1 MSLQSAEMMEE
12 FRIEMADIAQGLDE
26 TLLRWERDP
35 ENPDLPE
42 RIFRQLHTLKGSS
55 GFLEMFD
62 LADLCHAAEDVFSA
76 LRKGKE
82 LPVPTV
88 LALITETVSLARHI
102 LSQPLSGGEHPQLRG
117 VTARIR
123 AFLAGAGEPH
133 SLSDAES
140 VRSEASSGV
149 RSTRPTPPVPREA
162 GGEGDAQGNEQGRSD
177 DTNAEALAPEG
188 GSVRRV
194 SAIAPRYGARPVR
207 RPSQESAR
215 PANPRRSARITN
227 FSPLSPAERAGLLSS
242 ALLGSSP
249 TTRPTPPAPEAT
261 ALGPW
266 SQERLEALNQ
276 GRTAAE
282 LKGEGSRSTVAAGP
296 ASLER
301 FGAELE
307 VETRTAGTPPASRL
321 PALEPPGAEPDALE
335 LLLSQETLPRDIND
349 ILGYDVG
356 RSSAYNTG
364 EFRIRTSGSF
374 QTQRPDPSPAPT
386 AAATPLS
393 NSQAS
398 AGVVSGATSPIAS
411 GSGVLVSPSTPGG
424 ALTSPTAAPTTSVP
438 PVFSVSPTPPPAP
451 ATPGP
456 QATGGGRA
464 STSRQAKRT
473 SGTDLKVP
481 PQPLPESSS
490 SEYLSLTVQGMEP
503 VEPHADTGGSPLHVI
518 GATDSPLKLE
528 LAAPD
533 PHHAHDSEELRTDA
547 ARALENSSDGGW
559 PGASLTE
566 PATSSTLDE
575 TGLFIER
582 AATVRV
588 DVAKLDSLLNLM
600 GDLLQEKHRQSRLV
614 DELMAR
620 DSEDPTAVAISHSH
634 RRFER
639 LLGDVQDAVLSTRML
654 PVQGVFRRYP
664 RIVRDLATRLG
675 KEVELTIA
683 GEQTELD
690 RALLE
695 GLFDPLIHLLRNSID
710 HGIEAPLER
719 VRRNKPRR
727 GTISLSASQE
737 GNQIVL
743 EIKDD
748 GRGIDSSEMV
758 ERAVMLKLLN
768 PDRAKELN
776 EQEKIDL
783 IFLPGFTS
791 RPEVTETSGRGVG
804 MSVVRDH
811 LRRIGGL
818 ITVHSHLGE
827 GTTLRIAMP
836 LTLAI
841 LQVLLVRV
849 GGSQYAI
856 PLSSVMGA
864 HRVEREQLT
873 LYRGGWYLPRPGSML
888 PIFSLATLL
897 GTQPPHLPPERC
909 YLAEVGV
916 AEKRYGVWVEGFDG
930 IYESVIKSLEGSLTR
945 LPGVAGGT
953 FIGSGELVLVL
964 DVGTL
969 LEGQM
974 AQG

>member
-102 LSQPLSGGEHPQLRG
+102 LSQPLSGSEHPQLRG

-123 AFLAGAGEPH
+123 AFLASAGEPH
-133 SLSDAES
+133 SLTEAES

-149 RSTRPTPPVPREA
+149 RSTRPTPPVPRESA
-162 GGEGDAQGNEQGRSD
+162 GESDAQGSEQERSE

-194 SAIAPRYGARPVR
+194 SAIAPRYGTRPVR
-207 RPSQESAR
+207 RPSQETAR

-227 FSPLSPAERAGLLSS
+227 LSPLSPAERAGLLSS

-249 TTRPTPPAPEAT
+249 TIRPTPPAPEAT

-282 LKGEGSRSTVAAGP
+282 LKGEGSRSPVVAGP
-296 ASLER
+296 ARPER
-301 FGAELE
+301 IGVELE
-307 VETRTAGTPPASRL
+307 VEPRTAGTPPSSRV
-321 PALEPPGAEPDALE
+321 PTQDPPGAEPDALE

-349 ILGYDVG
+349 ILGHDVG

-374 QTQRPDPSPAPT
+374 QTLRPDPSPAPT
-386 AAATPLS
+386 PATPLS
-393 NSQAS
+393 NGQAPV
-398 AGVVSGATSPIAS
+398 GVVSGAASPMAS
-411 GSGVLVSPSTPGG
+411 GSGVSASTPTPGG
-424 ALTSPTAAPTTSVP
+424 ALTSPAAAPTTSVP

-456 QATGGGRA
+456 QATGGGRGG
-464 STSRQAKRT
+464 TSRRAIRT
-473 SGTDLKVP
+473 LGTDLKVP
-481 PQPLPESSS
+481 PQPLPEANS
-490 SEYLSLTVQGMEP
+490 SESLSLTVQGMEP
-503 VEPHADTGGSPLHVI
+503 VEPHSDTVGSLLHVS
-518 GATDSPLKLE
+518 GAAESPLKLE

-533 PHHAHDSEELRTDA
+533 PLQAQESDELRAEAGRAHDT
-547 ARALENSSDGGW
+547 SSDGDW